1 MMSVYFIHAEVL
13 DGSDIVTKLCA
24 VVAASDPEGAFNMF
38 FECDMVEGHESK
50 GRDVV
55 IDKLEKVE

>member
-1 MMSVYFIHAEVL
+1 MSIYFIHAEVL
-13 DGSDIVTKLCA
+13 DYGNIVTKVCA
-24 VVAASDPEGAFNMF
+24 IACAANANDAFNWFMGS
-38 FECDMVEGHESK
+38 EEVVKYKSN

>member
-1 MMSVYFIHAEVL
+1 MSVYFIHAEVL
-13 DGSDIVTKLCA
+13 NGGSVVTKLCA
-24 VVAASDPEGAFNMF
+24 VVVAADPERAFEMF
-38 FECDMVEGHESK
+38 LDCDMVEGHERK

>member
-1 MMSVYFIHAEVL
+1 MSVYFIHAEVFN
-13 DGSDIVTKLCA
+13 GSNIVTKLCA
-24 VVAASDPEGAFNMF
+24 VVTASDPERAFDMF
-38 FECDMVEGHESK
+38 LNCDMVEGHESK

>member
-1 MMSVYFIHAEVL
+1 MSIYFIHAEVL
-13 DGSDIVTKLCA
+13 DGDKVVTKTCA
-24 VVAASDPEGAFNMF
+24 IACAASANDAFNWFMNSQ
-38 FECDMVEGHESK
+38 EVAKYKNK

>member
-1 MMSVYFIHAEVL
+1 MSVYFIHAEVL
-13 DGSDIVTKLCA
+13 NGSNIVTKLCA
-24 VVAASDPEGAFNMF
+24 VVVAADPERAFEMF
-38 FECDMVEGHESK
+38 LDCDMVEGHERK

>member
-1 MMSVYFIHAEVL
+1 MSVYFIHAEVL
-13 DGSDIVTKLCA
+13 NGSNIVTKLCA
-24 VVAASDPEGAFNMF
+24 VVTAYDPEKAFDMF
-38 FECDMVEGHESK
+38 LGCDMVEGHDRK

>member
-1 MMSVYFIHAEVL
+1 MSVYFIHAEVL
-13 DGSDIVTKLCA
+13 NGSNIVTKLCA
-24 VVAASDPEGAFNMF
+24 VVTASDPERAFDMF
-38 FECDMVEGHESK
+38 LDCDMVEGHERK